1 MGLRDHIKRKEEKM
15 KNEKKMHLGIYDLK
29 DYLKQGKITRREF
42 IRYAALLGMSVA
54 ASSQMAGFVWPRKAF
69 AAKPQRGG
77 TLKISGQVHKITHPA
92 RFSWTAPSNQIRQV
106 AEYLTW
112 TDGRNISYPYL
123 LKKWEVSEDLK
134 TWTLNIR
141 KGIMFNNGDPFTA
154 DDVVFTFNQ
163 WLNKDVGSSMLG
175 LVGKY
180 LDPTGIEKTGKFQ
193 VKLHLKHPEI
203 AVPEHLFHYPAIIYN
218 HKTFEG
224 DFIKKP
230 HGTGPYTLES
240 YLPGERCMLKRR
252 NDYWQKGTDGQP
264 LPYMDGME
272 FIDMGSDLDPKITAL
287 KTGEIDVI
295 DLGDATGVDA
305 YQDLK
310 DSPEINITPAN
321 TSGCRVLRMR
331 VDKKPWDDNRVR
343 MALKLCQN
351 REKILAS
358 AYFNQGLKGQDFH
371 VCPIHPEYCLKPVPK
386 YDPKQAKQLLKE
398 AGYPKGLTVNL
409 KVGSGWADVM
419 RYAEILKQDAAPAG
433 FNIDINTMPTS
444 QYWEEW
450 TEVELGIT
458 PWMHRPIG
466 TMIPNLGYIADDEGK
481 PVPWNETRWV
491 DEEFSRLLKEANGTL
506 NVDERRK
513 IFCKLEDIQ
522 MQRGSIGIPYWRNQ
536 WFVTLKKVQNV
547 KGHPSVYILFNEVWI
562 KS

>member
-1 MGLRDHIKRKEEKM
+1 M
-15 KNEKKMHLGIYDLK
+15 KNDKKMHPGVYDLK
-29 DYLKQGKITRREF
+29 DYLEKGKITRREF
-42 IRYAALLGMSVA
+42 IRYASLLGLSVGV
-54 ASSQMAGFVWPRKAF
+54 ASQIAGFVFSHKAF
-69 AAKPQRGG
+69 AATPQRGG
-77 TLKISGQVHKITHPA
+77 TLKISGQVHKFTHPA

-112 TDGRNISYPYL
+112 TNGKNISYPYL
-123 LKKWEVSEDLK
+123 LENWEVSEDLK
-134 TWTLNIR
+134 TWTLNLR
-141 KGIMFNNGDPFTA
+141 KGIRFNNGDPFTA
-154 DDVVFTFNQ
+154 DDVLFTFNQ

-180 LDPTGIEKTGKFQ
+180 LDPTGIEKTGQFQ
-193 VKLHLKHPEI
+193 VKLHLKHPEL
-203 AVPEHLFHYPAIIYN
+203 AVPEHLFHYPAIVYN

-230 HGTGPYTLES
+230 HDTGLYTLES
-240 YLPGERCMLKRR
+240 YLPGERCVLKRR

-272 FIDMGSDLDPKITAL
+272 FIDMGSDLNPQITAL
-287 KTGEIDVI
+287 KTGKIDVI
-295 DLGDATGVDA
+295 DLGDSTGVDA
-305 YQDLK
+305 YQALK
-310 DSPEINITPAN
+310 DSPEINITSTY

-331 VDKKPWDDNRVR
+331 VDKKPWNDNRVR
-343 MALKLCQN
+343 MALKRCQN

-409 KVGSGWADVM
+409 DVGSGWADVM

-433 FNIDINTMPTS
+433 FRININTMPNS
-444 QYWEEW
+444 QYWKEW

-491 DEEFSRLLKEANGTL
+491 DEEFSRLIKEANGTL
-506 NVDERRK
+506 NVDKRRR

-522 MQRGSIGIPYWRNQ
+522 MTRGSIGIPYWRNQ
-536 WFVTLKKVQNV
+536 WFVTRKKVQNV
-547 KGHPSVYILFNEVWI
+547 KGHPSVYILFNEVWL